1 MYQNKSS
8 GVLTQEFT
16 ERVGFIINAPWKYFI
31 TSGGAGTF
39 DKNSICYMTITEL
52 SISKSDA
59 ITKIRRVEK
68 LQESS
73 TWMQTTKR
81 NL

>member
-1 MYQNKSS
+1 MKS
-8 GVLTQEFT
+8 
-16 ERVGFIINAPWKYFI
+16 FI
-31 TSGGAGTF
+31 TSGGASTF

-52 SISKSDA
+52 PISKSDA
-59 ITKIRRVEK
+59 ITEIRPVEN

-73 TWMQTTKR
+73 TRMQITKR